1 MTHPFIDKFLRV
13 FRQRQSGPDALI
25 LLYHRVVDLPFDP
38 HLLCV
43 APKNFAQQL
52 EVIRQAATPMRLTD
66 LVQARRTGAPGRR
79 AVVITFDDGYIDNLN
94 HARPLLAQHEL
105 PATMFIATGYV
116 GHPHEF
122 WWDALEHMLL
132 HPGRLPNHLS
142 LTIRSHTYSWEL
154 GDAADYRND
163 LHQRY
168 LNWNIEQE
176 YDPTLRHQIF
186 RSIYEL
192 IHPLQ
197 AAERSEVLYALGQ
210 WSGNQPTV
218 RPSHRTMASTEI
230 LQLADEPLIE
240 IGAHTVTH
248 PMLSEL
254 PTDQQRSEIQQS
266 KSNLEELIG
275 RSVTSF
281 SYPHGAYTAAT
292 NTMVHAAGFDCACT
306 SDVSGVRQATDL
318 FQLPRLVVGNWDA
331 ETFGKQLEQWFES

>member
-1 MTHPFIDKFLRV
+1 MHRFIDNVLRV
-13 FRQRQSGPDALI
+13 IGRRQKEPDALV
-25 LLYHRVVDLPFDP
+25 LLYHRVVDMQFDP

-52 EVIRQAATPMRLTD
+52 EVIRQSTNPMRLTD
-66 LVQARRTGAPGRR
+66 LVQARRTGAPVRR
-79 AVVITFDDGYIDNLN
+79 AVVITFDDGYIDNLH
-94 HARPLLAQHEL
+94 HAQPLLAQHEL
-105 PATMFIATGYV
+105 PATLFIATGYV

-132 HPGRLPNHLS
+132 HPGTLQNHLS
-142 LTIRSHTYSWEL
+142 LTIRNRTYNWEL

-163 LHQRY
+163 QHQRY

-186 RSIYEL
+186 RAIYEL

-197 AAERSEVLYALGQ
+197 AAERSKVLYALGQ

-218 RPSHRTMASTEI
+218 RPSHRTMAPAEI
-230 LQLADEPLIE
+230 LQLADAPLIE

-254 PTDQQRSEIQQS
+254 PADAQLSEIQQS
-266 KSNLEELIG
+266 KSNLEGLIG

-281 SYPHGAYTAAT
+281 SYPHGAYSAVT
-292 NTMVHAAGFDCACT
+292 NAIVRNAGFECACT
-306 SDVSGVRQATDL
+306 SDVSGVRQDTNL
-318 FQLPRLVVGNWDA
+318 FQLPRLVIGNWDA
-331 ETFGKQLEQWFES
+331 ETFGKQLEQWFQS